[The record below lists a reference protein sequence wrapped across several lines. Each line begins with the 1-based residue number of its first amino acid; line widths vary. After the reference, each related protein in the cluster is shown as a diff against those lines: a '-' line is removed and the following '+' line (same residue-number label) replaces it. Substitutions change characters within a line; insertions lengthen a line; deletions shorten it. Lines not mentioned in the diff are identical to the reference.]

1 MTDVVL
7 INPGASRTIY
17 QNLADDLSA
26 IEPNTWCRMIAGW
39 LVDKG
44 FDVSILDQD
53 AWRWSPEEV
62 AEQVKKLNPRLVA
75 IVVSGQ
81 QPSASTQQMTGASL
95 LAKAIQGVTKIMIGN
110 HPSALPERTLRE
122 EDVDYVCDGEG
133 PITIA
138 GILNSDPFPQ
148 IPGLV
153 WRVTSIVHEV
163 VDYASNG
170 PLVVRNTLAPLIP
183 IDELHGNVWGL
194 LPMSQYRAH
203 TWQCLD
209 GSTRQP
215 YASIYTTLGCPF
227 KCLDGDTLINT
238 IHGDIPIKKL
248 AEKYGDKGVPVYTY
262 DQESAEVFISDS
274 VNIRKY
280 GTDEEMVRVHF
291 DDGTHINCTPEHMF
305 LQFKWGNGKSPFNQ
319 WECEA
324 QNLPVGAHVRAM
336 KFEVNHYGYTDVRWG
351 RRDSRRRSRM
361 VMDYMRGRKLE
372 RHEQVHHQDG
382 NKSNDLPSNLEY
394 CASAKEHFLNHPE
407 IAERMR
413 TNNPT
418 RNGMSAEWRDNLA
431 AANRGKQRSTE
442 SRKRYRDSKLGE
454 LNPNYKD
461 GHSVGRPSRTLRA
474 GNHRVVRVEHIA
486 DRRDVYCLT
495 VPETG
500 WFFANN
506 VLVKNCSFCCINV
519 FQHSSTYRRRTPSKV
534 VEQVKHLYQ
543 MYGVKTFKIADE
555 MFVLDPSHYLPI
567 CEGLAALPF
576 AAELNIWAY
585 ARIDTVKPETLS
597 LMRRAGI
604 RWLALGIESGSAH
617 VRDGAIKSLDDNDIR
632 NVVKAIQDAGINVI
646 GNFIYGLSDDT
657 AESMQTTLRL
667 SKELNCEFAN
677 YYSAMPYPGS
687 RLFDETEPKDLPKH
701 WSGYSQH
708 SADTTPLP
716 TKTLTS
722 REVLQFR
729 DDAFHSYYE
738 DERYL
743 SMIGNKFGPKAVEH
757 IQKMTATRLGRAA

>member
-1 MTDVVL
+1 MIDVVL

-17 QNLADDLSA
+17 QNLSDDLSA
-26 IEPNTWCRMIAGW
+26 IEPPTWCRMIAGW

-44 FDVSILDQD
+44 FQVSILDQD
-53 AWRWSPEEV
+53 AWRWTPEEV

-95 LAKAIQGVTKIMIGN
+95 LAKAIQGVPKIMIGN
-110 HPSALPERTLRE
+110 HPSALPERTLFD

-133 PITIA
+133 PITLL
-138 GILNSDPFPQ
+138 GLLNNEPLPHID
-148 IPGLV
+148 GLV
-153 WRVTSIVHEV
+153 WWDNAIIKNHRAE
-163 VDYASNG
+163 
-170 PLVVRNTLAPLIP
+170 LIP
-183 IDELHGNVWGL
+183 IDELHGDVWGL

-209 GSTRQP
+209 GSPRQP

-227 KCLDGDTLINT
+227 K
-238 IHGDIPIKKL
+238 
-248 AEKYGDKGVPVYTY
+248 
-262 DQESAEVFISDS
+262 
-274 VNIRKY
+274 
-280 GTDEEMVRVHF
+280 
-291 DDGTHINCTPEHMF
+291 
-305 LQFKWGNGKSPFNQ
+305 
-319 WECEA
+319 
-324 QNLPVGAHVRAM
+324 
-336 KFEVNHYGYTDVRWG
+336 
-351 RRDSRRRSRM
+351 
-361 VMDYMRGRKLE
+361 
-372 RHEQVHHQDG
+372 
-382 NKSNDLPSNLEY
+382 
-394 CASAKEHFLNHPE
+394 
-407 IAERMR
+407 
-413 TNNPT
+413 
-418 RNGMSAEWRDNLA
+418 
-431 AANRGKQRSTE
+431 
-442 SRKRYRDSKLGE
+442 
-454 LNPNYKD
+454 
-461 GHSVGRPSRTLRA
+461 
-474 GNHRVVRVEHIA
+474 
-486 DRRDVYCLT
+486 
-495 VPETG
+495 
-500 WFFANN
+500 
-506 VLVKNCSFCCINV
+506 CSFCCINV
-519 FQHSSTYRRRTPSKV
+519 FQHSSTYRRRSPEKV
-534 VEQVKHLYQ
+534 VEQVKHLYHV
-543 MYGVKTFKIADE
+543 YGVRTFKIADE

-576 AAELNIWAY
+576 AHELNIWAY

-604 RWLALGIESGSAH
+604 RWLALGIESGSSH

-632 NVVKAIQDAGINVI
+632 NVVKAIQGAGIFVI

-657 AESMQTTLRL
+657 AESMQATLRL

-687 RLFDETEPKDLPKH
+687 RLFEETDQNDLPKH

-743 SMIGNKFGPKAVEH
+743 SMIENKFGPNAVEH
-757 IQKMTATRLGRAA
+757 IKQMTATRLSRSA